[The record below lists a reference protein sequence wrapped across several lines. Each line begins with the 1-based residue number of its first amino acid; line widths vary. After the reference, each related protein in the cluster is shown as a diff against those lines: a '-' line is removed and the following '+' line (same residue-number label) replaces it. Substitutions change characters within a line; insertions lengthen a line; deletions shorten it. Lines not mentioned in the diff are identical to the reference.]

1 MLKIDEKYF
10 INTNSKSFILLLDT
24 GRQNSVNGI
33 EKEVFKVIGYYTTLE
48 QALNGYCDQNLKNY
62 ISDHDINLSA
72 VLEKIENLKI
82 EMSKFEIPFENRNAQ
97 KILEVEELD
106 ESDDASLVDNQDNQI
121 DELEYEK
128 SSN

>member
-10 INTNSKSFILLLDT
+10 INTNSKSYVHLLDT

-33 EKEVFKVIGYYTTLE
+33 EKEVFKVIGYYATLE

-72 VLEKIENLKI
+72 VLEKIKILKM
-82 EMSKFEIPFENRNAQ
+82 ELSKFNMPFETYKTQNIQ
-97 KILEVEELD
+97 EIEEL
-106 ESDDASLVDNQDNQI
+106 EDDSLVDGKDNQI